1 MAAKSTKNK
10 STTKSEGARPAKSGN
25 SKKNVPL
32 AKQLIKDLR
41 YGQSLSLEFFSY
53 NAWILVILLVAVLS
67 LIGLRYKTKTKMSE
81 IKRLSHQLELAQS
94 DKMREQAAYM
104 SLVRETEMRRLVAE
118 KNLGLIFQEQP
129 PYDVELIDDGRIP
142 TLSYPARRGHK
153 PEARTNPIALR
164 SPSPRRRAEGASPKP
179 ARIPSIPKAQNYILN
194 QQH

>member
-1 MAAKSTKNK
+1 M
-10 STTKSEGARPAKSGN
+10 
-25 SKKNVPL
+25 
-32 AKQLIKDLR
+32 IKDLR

-129 PYDVELIDDGRIP
+129 PYDVELIDD
-142 TLSYPARRGHK
+142 
-153 PEARTNPIALR
+153 
-164 SPSPRRRAEGASPKP
+164 
-179 ARIPSIPKAQNYILN
+179 
-194 QQH
+194 